1 MGLDFCEHLHMH
13 HTIEE
18 MYIFPVLARKM
29 PAFRK
34 ELQLLSQ
41 HKQIHAGLDQLRAY
55 LQDCARSERELRM
68 PELKSVMD
76 GFGTILW
83 THLSDEVEQLSAAN
97 MRRYWS
103 VDEMKAMPIKRLL
116 SVRVIKRRAYGSDHV
131 SKSD

>member
-1 MGLDFCEHLHMH
+1 MSIRQYLSMGLDFCEHLHMH

-18 MYIFPVLARKM
+18 MHIFPVLAKKM

-34 ELQLLSQ
+34 ELQLLTQ

-68 PELKSVMD
+68 PELKIVMD

-83 THLSDEVEQLSAAN
+83 THLAEEVEQLGAAN

-103 VDEMKAMPIKRLL
+103 INEMKAMPM
-116 SVRVIKRRAYGSDHV
+116 
-131 SKSD
+131 